1 MMCWRFHEMYLWLG
15 VRNFILVNNLNDVL
29 VHLLHEASLVIPPRS
44 KRRLTLIIFISVYIS
59 SYYQLIKN
67 QIPRICDFY
76 FFFKLR

>member
-29 VHLLHEASLVIPPRS
+29 VHLLHEASLVIPSRS

-67 QIPRICDFY
+67 QIPEFVVYTY
-76 FFFKLR
+76 FFKVR

>member
-1 MMCWRFHEMYLWLG
+1 MYLWLG

-29 VHLLHEASLVIPPRS
+29 VHLLHEASLFIPSRS

-67 QIPRICDFY
+67 QIPEFVVYTY
-76 FFFKLR
+76 FFKVR

>member
-1 MMCWRFHEMYLWLG
+1 MYLWLG

-29 VHLLHEASLVIPPRS
+29 VHLLHEASLVIPSRS

-67 QIPRICDFY
+67 QIPEFVVYTY
-76 FFFKLR
+76 FFKVR

>member
-59 SYYQLIKN
+59 SYYQLFKN
-67 QIPRICDFY
+67 QIPEFVVYTY
-76 FFFKLR
+76 FFKVL

>member
-29 VHLLHEASLVIPPRS
+29 VHLLHEASLVIPSRS
-44 KRRLTLIIFISVYIS
+44 KRRLKLIIFISVYIS

-67 QIPRICDFY
+67 QIPEFVVYTY
-76 FFFKLR
+76 FFKVR